1 MSDNFE
7 EKLDENILKIKE
19 CQKEHS
25 IDTCFKC
32 ELIVGCKTRKE
43 YVDSV
48 YSSMNKGSGGFF
60 NFETE

>member
-1 MSDNFE
+1 MSDNFQ
-7 EKLDENILKIKE
+7 EKLDENIAKVKE
-19 CQKEHS
+19 CQKEHNT
-25 IDTCFKC
+25 DTCFKC
-32 ELIVGCKTRKE
+32 EAIATCKIRKD

>member
-1 MSDNFE
+1 MSDDFE
-7 EKLDENILKIKE
+7 EILDENIAKVKE
-19 CQKEHS
+19 CQKEHG

-32 ELIVGCKTRKE
+32 EGISDCKTRKE
-43 YVDSV
+43 YIDSV